1 MNLTTAPKIE
11 RNVGLDFLRISL
23 ALLIFMFHS
32 NMHFEC
38 HYGVLNHFA
47 RYGAIAMTG
56 FFMLSGYAL
65 SLSNK
70 EILTDIGSLKNYL
83 LKRFISIYPLY
94 YFVAFAFMIL
104 LGGESFQSLALLFP
118 FEVLGL
124 QSCFTSLSKISH
136 NGGTWFISC
145 LTICYLLYP
154 LLQWM
159 IIRFEIKEKVM
170 LGGAILFLLFLAP
183 LVQRHFNVAS
193 IYDNPFFRA
202 MEFTLGIIASS
213 INNDMRVKHIPYLL
227 RSKVIVILVIILM
240 VAGVNFGDIYI
251 VGSRDYMLMN
261 WVTLP
266 CFILIFLV
274 LGNVRFDTL
283 ADNRLVS
290 YSSALSYAF
299 FLSQFFVWPLSY
311 HIMNSWIGIDNNYMR
326 IMVSFVICVNISIF
340 LHECVEKPSS
350 KYLKDQLLK

>member
-1 MNLTTAPKIE
+1 MNQTTAPRKE
-11 RNVGLDFLRISL
+11 RNVGLDLLRISL

-32 NMHFEC
+32 NMHFDC
-38 HYGVLNHFA
+38 HYGVFDHFA

-65 SLSNK
+65 SLSSK
-70 EILTDIGSLKNYL
+70 VILTDIGSLKNFL

-94 YFVAFAFMIL
+94 YFVALVFIIL
-104 LGGESFQSLALLFP
+104 LGSESFQSLALLFP
-118 FEVLGL
+118 FEALGL

-154 LLQWM
+154 LLQWI
-159 IIRFEIKEKVM
+159 IIRLKVKEKVI
-170 LGGAILFLLFLAP
+170 LGGVFLFLLFLAP

-202 MEFTLGIIASS
+202 MEFSLGIIAASV
-213 INNDMRVKHIPYLL
+213 NNDMLKNNISYIL
-227 RSKVIVILVIILM
+227 RSKEILVMVIFFLILGIS
-240 VAGVNFGDIYI
+240 VADFYLTGF
-251 VGSRDYMLMN
+251 RDFMLMN
-261 WVTLP
+261 WMALP
-266 CFILIFLV
+266 CFIMIFLI
-274 LGNVRFDTL
+274 LGNVRFDTVGE
-283 ADNRLVS
+283 NRLVS

-299 FLSQFFVWPLSY
+299 FLSQFFVWSISY
-311 HIMNSWIGIDNNYMR
+311 HIINNWIGIDNNIMR
-326 IMVSFVICVNISIF
+326 IIVSFTICVGISVT

-350 KYLKDQLLK
+350 KYLKAQLLN

>member
-1 MNLTTAPKIE
+1 MNPTTAPRKE

-104 LGGESFQSLALLFP
+104 LGSESFQSLALLFP

-124 QSCFTSLSKISH
+124 QSCFTSLSMISH

-154 LLQWM
+154 LLQWLIM
-159 IIRFEIKEKVM
+159 RLKMKEKVI
-170 LGGAILFLLFLAP
+170 LGGGTFIP
-183 LVQRHFNVAS
+183 LTSCTA
-193 IYDNPFFRA
+193 
-202 MEFTLGIIASS
+202 
-213 INNDMRVKHIPYLL
+213 
-227 RSKVIVILVIILM
+227 RS
-240 VAGVNFGDIYI
+240 
-251 VGSRDYMLMN
+251 
-261 WVTLP
+261 T
-266 CFILIFLV
+266 
-274 LGNVRFDTL
+274 
-283 ADNRLVS
+283 
-290 YSSALSYAF
+290 
-299 FLSQFFVWPLSY
+299 
-311 HIMNSWIGIDNNYMR
+311 
-326 IMVSFVICVNISIF
+326 SFQC
-340 LHECVEKPSS
+340 C
-350 KYLKDQLLK
+350 KYL